1 MGKHQNSRRVVPVVA
16 SSPSTTTANSS
27 SSAGNN
33 NNQSGAQEHPSMTTY
48 PLSYYFDIHHH
59 HNNNNNTSN
68 YYYSHNNNNSN
79 SGNLNTTS
87 MTTIATTGS
96 SSPPQRAT
104 HPILMNNDNGRS
116 SSMDHP
122 ISMVA
127 ARDEAFAQQQRNMND
142 REGDSRVPPQTNFNA
157 NTQIFFQTTVTNLPH
172 VPTEEKNLEELKQ
185 RNREIYGNQY
195 QLWRQYKEK
204 NSRPPTSVYD
214 LKNQSL
220 TRKLTAK
227 IHSNQPP
234 PPSIQDWSRQGYKLQ
249 ITAKGHPFLVR
260 DTFDVSKQQLKQK
273 EKKIRVWARWSTME
287 DAYGLGVKLYFD
299 FARIM
304 IVLNALLF
312 FIQFLNIAAHIAV
325 DFQDIRNSLALDL
338 SIFDLLYSSAYSK
351 NLYWVWISTNALCIF
366 ISLAIGPI
374 YWWIVHTYYE
384 KRDLYDCEENI
395 LDEESNKIK
404 ENQKTKLIDHIVRMI
419 LSYFVFFIFMMV
431 AFVVTMGFTI
441 LQNVNAMYQLADSTF
456 SENTNILTAISIAIS
471 IVISLMSFIWK
482 KICVYL
488 TNFERHKTWS
498 AYRKHNTFKFLFFKL
513 FSVFVMGFTKGFFA
527 TPCVIKVMG
536 NQYMIQMVTDF
547 CLSITVEFLLPW
559 IIYKVRGSLNKDKEV
574 VIHKPE
580 FDVSE
585 EYLELIYRQ
594 YIIYNGFVSFPLI
607 TLIGFVASLFEL
619 YLDKFRLIKLS
630 SKPPLTTG
638 SVKSVVAG
646 FLILASILAI
656 INWGGGN
663 LYILSGFYWCNTP
676 SDIECAPCVLTSTGK
691 IPNLI
696 KLMFESY

>member
-1 MGKHQNSRRVVPVVA
+1 MGKQKRRQVVPVVDE
-16 SSPSTTTANSS
+16 TS
-27 SSAGNN
+27 SSATTSSNVPTSTIST
-33 NNQSGAQEHPSMTTY
+33 QDQHPSMTTY
-48 PLSYYFDIHHH
+48 PLAYYFDHHRNN
-59 HNNNNNTSN
+59 HNNNINVYYNTNHSN
-68 YYYSHNNNNSN
+68 G
-79 SGNLNTTS
+79 GNLNTT
-87 MTTIATTGS
+87 ATTTAASS
-96 SSPPQRAT
+96 SSPQRT
-104 HPILMNNDNGRS
+104 SHPILTNNDRGRS

-122 ISMVA
+122 ISITVGS
-127 ARDEAFAQQQRNMND
+127 RDEASVAQQQKTMND
-142 REGDSRVPPQTNFNA
+142 REGMAVVPQTNIN
-157 NTQIFFQTTVTNLPH
+157 QTNVNVNLYVQPTIAALPH
-172 VPTEEKNLEELKQ
+172 IPTEEKNLEELKQ
-185 RNREIYGNQY
+185 RNREMYGNQY
-195 QLWRQYKEK
+195 QLWRAYKEK
-204 NSRPPTSVYD
+204 NSRPTTSTYD
-214 LKNQSL
+214 LKNHSL
-220 TRKLTAK
+220 TRKLTSK
-227 IHSNQPP
+227 LHSNQPP
-234 PPSIQDWSRQGYKLQ
+234 PPSIHDWSQQGYKLQ
-249 ITAKGHPFLVR
+249 ITAKGHPFLVK
-260 DTFDVSKQQLKQK
+260 DTYDKSKQQVK
-273 EKKIRVWARWSTME
+273 EKKIRVWARWSAME

-325 DFQDIRNSLALDL
+325 DLQDIRNSLALDL
-338 SIFDLLYSSAYSK
+338 SIFDQLYSSSYSK

-404 ENQKTKLIDHIVRMI
+404 ENQKTKLIDHIARMI

-471 IVISLMSFIWK
+471 VVISVMSFIWK

-527 TPCVIKVMG
+527 TPCVIKIMG

-547 CLSITVEFLLPW
+547 CLSVSVEFLLPW
-559 IIYKVRGSLNKDKEV
+559 IIYKVKGSLTKNKETI
-574 VIHKPE
+574 IHKPE

-619 YLDKFRLIKLS
+619 YMDKFRLIKLS

-646 FLILASILAI
+646 FLILASVLAI